1 MPQSIALLDFAYA
14 LGLDFTFLEDWGGWC
29 CGRYLWVG
37 LLLVDLQDLP
47 NKHLLNMDVAVVGDV
62 GGDTASAMHHF
73 FDASPQVSL
82 RQRVGAR
89 VRAQHSCGKREG
101 GWRRVA

>member
-1 MPQSIALLDFAYA
+1 MPRRFALLDF
-14 LGLDFTFLEDWGGWC
+14 TFAEDLEFFFLRKFGWG

-37 LLLVDLQDLP
+37 LLLVDLKNLP

-73 FDASPQVSL
+73 FDASPQVDL
-82 RQRVGAR
+82 CEHAGAR
-89 VRAQHSCGKREG
+89 VRAQRRQERG
-101 GWRRVA
+101 GERRLA